1 MTHHYPLEPSSS
13 SLASRVLVSLAC
25 GLSFPRAFRCTSEIR
40 AFRGLAELTRY
51 VSSSP
56 CTRARFLHI
65 LSSFLLVL
73 VSIWSLVSLT
83 LVCVVFLTLLVL
95 SLSHSCCL
103 PLFFPLSFFFPLFAF
118 PCILALMHLEYFF
131 SLVAFSHFLL

>member
-1 MTHHYPLEPSSS
+1 VTHHYPLEPSSS

-25 GLSFPRAFRCTSEIR
+25 GLCFPRAFRCTSEIR

-73 VSIWSLVSLT
+73 VSIWSLL
-83 LVCVVFLTLLVL
+83 VVFLTLLVL

-103 PLFFPLSFFFPLFAF
+103 PLLFPLSFFFPLFAF

>member
-13 SLASRVLVSLAC
+13 SLASGVLVSLAC

-40 AFRGLAELTRY
+40 AFQGLANLTRY

-73 VSIWSLVSLT
+73 VSILSLVSL
-83 LVCVVFLTLLVL
+83 
-95 SLSHSCCL
+95 HSCCL
-103 PLFFPLSFFFPLFAF
+103 PLFFPLSFFFPLFVF
-118 PCILALMHLEYFF
+118 PCILALMHLEFIFSLFF